1 MRLSN
6 AHSTIRY
13 QRDLNKNYEY
23 QNKLLETSDGSRLH
37 RPSDDSVN
45 YSKYLRYRSTSIEN
59 TQYRD
64 NVQSG
69 ISWMKM
75 ADTALVNMKD
85 IMLTLNEKTI
95 QAANGTN
102 NTDFDAVDTRAIG
115 KEYLGKVQ
123 ELVSLA
129 NMQKGDSYLFGG
141 QSDLEPPYT
150 ISADKHKRGLSKTLD
165 TEQAEFFGL
174 EADGT
179 GLSHQMLVLQ
189 GDDNQTYYLSTRSGK
204 IYSEEFM
211 KEGYKELLIQ
221 DQKHVNA
228 DKDAAGSL
236 SEVPFDVSKYFEPT
250 GELKQDPDTAISTTI
265 GNMKLA
271 YVEQYVVEYHGDA
284 KHISMVKRNGSIDP
298 AADTVNLTGQELF
311 GSNIFDSTT
320 SNNRINGV
328 SSGTAALNDLLMV
341 VAKMEEGDLNWLSS
355 DAPTIASTTHAQLIS
370 AESKIASRQEV
381 FETVSVMLANQE
393 EKITSDISDA
403 SDTDISKLAL
413 DMMTMQTVYNMSLSV
428 GGRILPQSLLD
439 YLG

>member
-13 QRDLNKNYEY
+13 QRDLNRNYEY

-45 YSKYLRYRSTSIEN
+45 YSKYLRYRSSSIEN

-85 IMLTLNEKTI
+85 IMITLNEKTI

-102 NTDFDAVDTRAIG
+102 NTDTDAVDTRAIG

-141 QSDLEPPYT
+141 QKDLEPPYT
-150 ISADKHKRGLSKTLD
+150 ISAEKHKRGLSKTLD

-179 GLSHQMLVLQ
+179 GLSHQMLVLK

-221 DQKHVNA
+221 DQKHV
-228 DKDAAGSL
+228 DKDKDSVGSL
-236 SEVPFDVSKYFEPT
+236 SGSFDVSEYFEHT
-250 GELKQDPDTAISTTI
+250 GELKKDPDTTISTSL
-265 GNMKLA
+265 GDMKLA
-271 YVEQYVVEYHGDA
+271 YVEQYIVEYQGDA

-298 AADTVNLTGQELF
+298 AADTVNLNGTEIF
-311 GSNIFDSTT
+311 GSNIFDSTA
-320 SNNRINGV
+320 SNNRVNGA

-341 VAKMEEGDLNWLSS
+341 VAKMDEGDLNWLSS
-355 DAPTIASTTHAQLIS
+355 DAPTIASAAHAQLIS
-370 AESKIASRQEV
+370 AEAKVASRQEV
-381 FETVSVMLANQE
+381 YETVSVMLANQE
-393 EKITSDISDA
+393 ETITSDISDA

-428 GGRILPQSLLD
+428 GGRILPQSLMD